1 MKTLTIGDLKAR
13 IPIIQ
18 GGMGVGISLSGLASA
33 VANEGGIGVISAAGL
48 GLLYKKLSPNY
59 TEAGNLGLAA
69 EIRKARE
76 KAKGI
81 IGVNV
86 MVALSDFAELV
97 KTSIAEKV
105 DIIFS
110 GAGLP
115 LDLPSFLKKD
125 SVTKL
130 VPIVSSARAVRIIC
144 EKWKNNY
151 DYLPDAVVLEGPKAG
166 GHLGYKE
173 NQLEDEHFSLE
184 ELLPQVVEEV
194 SHFEE
199 KYNKRIPVIAAGGI
213 YTGEDIKRVMD
224 LGASGVQLGTRFVTT
239 TECDASDAFK
249 ESYVKAQEKD
259 IEIIKSPVGMP
270 GRAIHSHFLEKVKAG
285 MKPPKVCPF
294 NCINSYVSKD
304 GYLALARILEKGD
317 RMAVIEELKRSG
329 LRGRG
334 GAGFPAGVKWEAA
347 YHEPGEEKYII
358 CNADEGDP
366 GAFMDRSVFEGDPHS
381 VIEGMLIG
389 GYAIGAAHGVVYI
402 RAEYPI
408 AVERLQAAR
417 EMAREEGL
425 LGKDIFGSGF
435 DFDIEIRIG
444 AGA

>member
-1 MKTLTIGDLKAR
+1 MHISKRSVHFFYGINCIFAPAIKTLYRFIIDMKTLNIGDLKAR

-48 GLLYKKLSPNY
+48 GLLYKKLCPDNY
-59 TEAGNLGLAA
+59 TKAGNLGLKE

-105 DIIFS
+105 DVIFS

-144 EKWKNNY
+144 EKWKSHY

-173 NQLEDEHFSLE
+173 NQLTDEHYSLE
-184 ELLPQVVEEV
+184 ELLPQVVQEV
-194 SHFEE
+194 SRFEQLYD
-199 KYNKRIPVIAAGGI
+199 KKIPVIAAGGI

-239 TECDASDAFK
+239 NECDASEAFK
-249 ESYVKAQEKD
+249 ETYIQAKEQD

-270 GRAIHSHFLEKVKAG
+270 GRAIHCSFLEKVKAG
-285 MKPPKVCPF
+285 LKQPKVCPF
-294 NCINSYVSKD
+294 NCIKTCDISRSPYCIVTALYNAFKGNFEN
-304 GYLALARILEKGD
+304 GYAFAGSNAWRATRIMSVHETITELMEGWK
-317 RMAVIEELKRSG
+317 RAAV
-329 LRGRG
+329 
-334 GAGFPAGVKWEAA
+334 P
-347 YHEPGEEKYII
+347 
-358 CNADEGDP
+358 
-366 GAFMDRSVFEGDPHS
+366 S
-381 VIEGMLIG
+381 VIPG
-389 GYAIGAAHGVVYI
+389 
-402 RAEYPI
+402 
-408 AVERLQAAR
+408 
-417 EMAREEGL
+417 
-425 LGKDIFGSGF
+425 
-435 DFDIEIRIG
+435 
-444 AGA
+444 

>member
-1 MKTLTIGDLKAR
+1 M
-13 IPIIQ
+13 
-18 GGMGVGISLSGLASA
+18 
-33 VANEGGIGVISAAGL
+33 
-48 GLLYKKLSPNY
+48 
-59 TEAGNLGLAA
+59 
-69 EIRKARE
+69 
-76 KAKGI
+76 
-81 IGVNV
+81 
-86 MVALSDFAELV
+86 
-97 KTSIAEKV
+97 
-105 DIIFS
+105 
-110 GAGLP
+110 
-115 LDLPSFLKKD
+115 DLPSFLKKD

-285 MKPPKVCPF
+285 MKQPKVCPF
-294 NCINSYVSKD
+294 NCIKTCDISRSPLLYRNSPVQC
-304 GYLALARILEKGD
+304 LQR
-317 RMAVIEELKRSG
+317 ELR
-329 LRGRG
+329 
-334 GAGFPAGVKWEAA
+334 
-347 YHEPGEEKYII
+347 
-358 CNADEGDP
+358 
-366 GAFMDRSVFEGDPHS
+366 
-381 VIEGMLIG
+381 
-389 GYAIGAAHGVVYI
+389 
-402 RAEYPI
+402 
-408 AVERLQAAR
+408 ERLRFRRKQCLADNPHHVGERNDKRADQR
-417 EMAREEGL
+417 VETL
-425 LGKDIFGSGF
+425 
-435 DFDIEIRIG
+435 
-444 AGA
+444 